1 MMSKNIYLHLC
12 GVILLPLLLPL
23 LCIKL
28 IMFFFI
34 FILETDIWSL
44 GIILYTML
52 AGELPFDDD
61 SEIIMRRKIVALDY
75 HIPSYFSPGLF
86 ICLVYLFGFIIN
98 I

>member
-1 MMSKNIYLHLC
+1 
-12 GVILLPLLLPL
+12 
-23 LCIKL
+23 
-28 IMFFFI
+28 MFFFI

-61 SEIIMRRKIVALDY
+61 NEIIMRRKIVALDY
-75 HIPSYFSPGLF
+75 HIPSYFSPGLS
-86 ICLVYLFGFIIN
+86 ICLVYLFGLLIN

>member
-1 MMSKNIYLHLC
+1 MSKNIYLYLC
-12 GVILLPLLLPL
+12 GVQLLPLLLQL
-23 LCIKL
+23 VCMKL
-28 IMFFFI
+28 ISSLF

-44 GIILYTML
+44 GIILYTLL